1 MSIVI
6 ILMYVANVI
15 ETRLIDDC
23 VVDHSIQLES
33 IDLIRIIEIIE
44 DVGDVVYISWLPQ
57 LGQRRVSD
65 AYMIT
70 GPLEVELQV
79 RVFDRWINLLY
90 YIEIQIWV

>member
-44 DVGDVVYISWLPQ
+44 DVGDVVYIS
-57 LGQRRVSD
+57 
-65 AYMIT
+65 
-70 GPLEVELQV
+70 
-79 RVFDRWINLLY
+79 
-90 YIEIQIWV
+90 